1 MLSLKHS
8 ALDSAATLDPVVLNE
23 ARITIISESMTAL
36 TLIKRA
42 VGSFLDSNN
51 DKMHI
56 KNVSKGLLDVAGAM
70 VFLDNTDVTKML
82 LILEEFIRKQVID
95 SATPP
100 SQSKIEA
107 FADTISAIE
116 YYLEIGRASC
126 RERV

>member
-1 MLSLKHS
+1 
-8 ALDSAATLDPVVLNE
+8 
-23 ARITIISESMTAL
+23 
-36 TLIKRA
+36 
-42 VGSFLDSNN
+42 
-51 DKMHI
+51 MHI

-116 YYLEIGRASC
+116 YYLDTMIGQGSASS
-126 RERV
+126 EALKLAASSIKQIQG